1 VRSRLKPCRLSGGSR
16 KGGKMGIWAWLTR
29 LVRGGATGLAL
40 QRHPPLPAP
49 PPPAWLDGDGNFG
62 LKIVGES
69 HHQSAFEDICGP
81 RTEDGE
87 NRVVTAVLI
96 LDNTNRYDNNAVR
109 VEVEGKTVGYLSRS
123 AASAFRTRLQN
134 ERVTAPNFTCKA
146 NIRGGWMSEN
156 KESGMFGI
164 YLDVCLYD

>member
-1 VRSRLKPCRLSGGSR
+1 
-16 KGGKMGIWAWLTR
+16 
-29 LVRGGATGLAL
+29 
-40 QRHPPLPAP
+40 
-49 PPPAWLDGDGNFG
+49 
-62 LKIVGES
+62 VGES